1 MSNLAFESEPVIANL
16 QTILNHLP
24 IAILITDQKGK
35 LHYYNQEAEA
45 IFSHDA
51 LTTSK
56 MTELSD
62 HFKMCDFN
70 NAINSLDKNSQFN
83 INLKFKEKEVFYQLK
98 MIKDPYDYITHDTD
112 YTNNNYYLITLSP
125 VNMDSSP
132 VKEPLADEE
141 PSAYKEPSACKEPS
155 ADKEPSAS
163 RKPNETSV
171 LKKNFKELKQ
181 FSRLSAMREISSSLA
196 DKLNQ
201 PLTAILSYT
210 QAMQRLYQDKASSEE
225 VNNAMN
231 RVVINAENAGNIIRQ
246 VRSQLKVNTLNYQ
259 MTCINDLIQESI
271 HLTELDNPTSHIKL
285 ITEYEP
291 EFTSLSIDK
300 IQFRQVIFSLLN
312 NAIDAVLDE
321 FIQAPEIRI
330 TTSKSAA
337 DYKITIID
345 NGPGFPHEIQ
355 SKLFEPF
362 TTTKKNG
369 IGIGLSMCRHIIDLH
384 KGEIT
389 IQSDAK
395 SSTIVTILLPL
406 SSNNTE

>member
-24 IAILITDQKGK
+24 IAILIADQKAK

-45 IFSHDA
+45 IFGHDA
-51 LTTSK
+51 LKTTK
-56 MTELSD
+56 VTELSD
-62 HFKMCDFN
+62 HFKRLDFN
-70 NAINSLDKNSQFN
+70 NAINSLNRNSQFN
-83 INLKFKEKEVFYQLK
+83 INLKFKQKEVFYQLK
-98 MIKDPYDYITHDTD
+98 MIKDPYDCITNDAD
-112 YTNNNYYLITLSP
+112 CKNNNYYLITLSP
-125 VNMDSSP
+125 VNMDSSLI
-132 VKEPLADEE
+132 KEPLADEE
-141 PSAYKEPSACKEPS
+141 PSAYKEPSACQEPS
-155 ADKEPSAS
+155 VAK
-163 RKPNETSV
+163 KPCKTSI

-210 QAMQRLYQDKASSEE
+210 QAMQRLYQDNASPEE

-231 RVVINAENAGNIIRQ
+231 RVVINAENAGNIIRKI
-246 VRSQLKVNTLNYQ
+246 RSQLKVNTLNYQ
-259 MTCINDLIQESI
+259 ITCINDLIKESI
-271 HLTELDNPTSHIKL
+271 HLTELDNPTSQIKL

-291 EFTSLSIDK
+291 EFTSICIDK

-312 NAIDAVLDE
+312 NAIDAVLE
-321 FIQAPEIRI
+321 ESIQAPEIRI
-330 TTSKSAA
+330 TTSISAA
-337 DYKITIID
+337 HYKITIID
-345 NGPGFPHEIQ
+345 NGPGLPEEIL

-384 KGEIT
+384 KGDIT
-389 IQSDAK
+389 IQSDTK

-406 SSNNTE
+406 SSNNTEE